1 MRFLVDASLPPALAG
16 TLHEAGHDAVFLAEI
31 GSPSASDPEVIE
43 LARREERI
51 IITADSDFSTELAL
65 AGQAAPSIVYY
76 RRTRARRGTQLAILL
91 LAQLARVEQE
101 LTRGAI
107 VVIEEGRVRVRSL
120 PIE

>member
-16 TLHEAGHDAVFLAEI
+16 TLREAGHDAVFLAEI

-43 LARREERI
+43 LARREKRI

-65 AGQAAPSIVYY
+65 AGESAPSIVYY
-76 RRTRARRGTQLAILL
+76 HRTRARRGAQLAMLL
-91 LAQLARVEQE
+91 LAQLPRVEQE